1 MKKPH
6 FLGGR
11 GAKQEETRARTGR
24 LSCRDQRRL
33 VKNKRDQLIE
43 LVMIVLEST
52 NILIISIGNLKWW
65 FCLLPEVNSVVT
77 CKKLY

>member
-33 VKNKRDQLIE
+33 VKNNEVHLIE
-43 LVMIVLEST
+43 LVMIVLESID
-52 NILIISIGNLKWW
+52 ILIISIGKLKRY
-65 FCLLPEVNSVVT
+65 FRLLPEV
-77 CKKLY
+77 K